1 MDGWTPSF
9 FWVKI
14 KALIIAAERETYA
27 YVPLDSHDQDPAL
40 VTPRV
45 VVFAEMYFEVGLAQ
59 TETGRE

>member
-1 MDGWTPSF
+1 M
-9 FWVKI
+9 
-14 KALIIAAERETYA
+14 KAFIIAAEREM